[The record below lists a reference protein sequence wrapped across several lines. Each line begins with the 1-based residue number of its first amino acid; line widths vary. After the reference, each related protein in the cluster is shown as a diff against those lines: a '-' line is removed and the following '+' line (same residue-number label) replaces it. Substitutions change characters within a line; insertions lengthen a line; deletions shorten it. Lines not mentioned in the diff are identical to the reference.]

1 MAKEETDRT
10 GMVERN
16 LSDDEVRAKGEELAA
31 LCQKHEK
38 LAEKK
43 RNHNRKWNEELITL
57 DAAIKELSEE
67 IERKTAWVSAQ
78 DQFDFAKDA
87 SGASGKK
94 STRRQKGANGVSATA
109 E

>member
-10 GMVERN
+10 GMVERT
-16 LSDDEVRAKGEELAA
+16 LTDDEVRAKGEELAA
-31 LCQKHEK
+31 LCQRHEK

-57 DAAIKELSEE
+57 DAGIQELSEQ
-67 IERKTAWVSAQ
+67 IERKVAWVDAQ
-78 DQFDFAKDA
+78 HQLDFAKQA
-87 SGASGKK
+87 SASAKPTKGRKK
-94 STRRQKGANGVSATA
+94 TTNGVSANA

>member
-10 GMVERN
+10 GMVERE
-16 LSDDEVRAKGEELAA
+16 LGDDELRAKGEELAA

-38 LAEKK
+38 LSEKK

-57 DAAIKELSEE
+57 DEAIREVSEQ
-67 IERKTAWVSAQ
+67 IERKTAWVPAQ
-78 DQFDFAKDA
+78 DQFDFAK
-87 SGASGKK
+87 GADSPAKTSKGRKK
-94 STRRQKGANGVSATA
+94 GTNGVSASA